1 MTVTYNL
8 EKNVVG
14 CFCGRILW
22 YYSVIYII
30 ALSKHIYVVLLE

>member
-1 MTVTYNL
+1 MTVTCDL
-8 EKNVVG
+8 EKNVEG

-30 ALSKHIYVVLLE
+30 ALSKNTYLILLE